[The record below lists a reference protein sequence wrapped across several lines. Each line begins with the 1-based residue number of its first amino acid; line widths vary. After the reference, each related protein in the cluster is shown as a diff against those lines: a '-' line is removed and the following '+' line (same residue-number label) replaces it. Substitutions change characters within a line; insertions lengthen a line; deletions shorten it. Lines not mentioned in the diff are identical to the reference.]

1 MVVFIVLLVFIPG
14 SNKKRKAFRRRMMR
28 HPISHISPH
37 VHNFTIGVST
47 DRAHRLPLLDP
58 HTTAY
63 GRFGGRDFFRPTC
76 FATKLSSI
84 GYMANIEWCLIVISS
99 IHTQQQWL
107 RLLSIHQNQTRC
119 RHELDR
125 TQAQSRIVR
134 YLAIKSSCLLAPGIL
149 SHWIPL
155 LLTFYPPQ

>member
-76 FATKLSSI
+76 LHSITKPYCEVSCDQVILFARSWNSIPLDTSPLDLLSSP
-84 GYMANIEWCLIVISS
+84 MTRQIVQTTTI
-99 IHTQQQWL
+99 L
-107 RLLSIHQNQTRC
+107 PLSC
-119 RHELDR
+119 
-125 TQAQSRIVR
+125 
-134 YLAIKSSCLLAPGIL
+134 KMGLLAK
-149 SHWIPL
+149 
-155 LLTFYPPQ
+155 